1 MASHWFG
8 GRVEASRRTAGLLIG
23 DFAMIGLFVLLGELR
38 HSGTFASGVGT
49 FVQFGIGWLLV
60 SVLARVYDS
69 RALAGPRQAVVQV
82 VITWVLAAVIGQ
94 LVRLVMTP
102 GNLILP
108 SFVAVSI
115 GFGGLFLGSWR
126 YVAARIIA

>member
-1 MASHWFG
+1 MASDWFG
-8 GRVEASRRTAGLLIG
+8 GRLEASRRTAGLLIG

-38 HSGTFASGVGT
+38 HSGTLASGIET
-49 FVQFGIGWLLV
+49 FMQFGIGWLLV
-60 SVLARVYDS
+60 SLLARVYDS
-69 RALAGPRQAVVQV
+69 RALASPRQAVVQI
-82 VITWVLAAVIGQ
+82 VITWVLAALIGQ

-115 GFGGLFLGSWR
+115 GFGGLFLGIWR
-126 YVAARIIA
+126 YGAARIMA